1 MKKHTLIF
9 GLAIAVILAGLSLK
23 TLTTRAD
30 TTNSTNPY
38 DSENLS
44 VSDIVDKYH
53 EDMNEAFNRYIKMM
67 LAEQAKNPNDVNGKP
82 LANSQACL
90 DPANAKNYSTY
101 CVAVNLLE
109 RYDNFRTALEGKR
122 NLIFET
128 EQQKSG
134 TQKSAE
140 KALSSAAEL
149 TLIPTIDR
157 VISRNITTDE
167 QINIAKKTLDQTLSA
182 YDQLRLAWPLHQ
194 KYVQIY
200 KDLETFRDN
209 LVKVRQQTDVYPAKF
224 VDVTT
229 SKCT

>member
-1 MKKHTLIF
+1 MKKHSLIF
-9 GLAIAVILAGLSLK
+9 GLAIVVILIGLSLK

-30 TTNSTNPY
+30 IPTSANPY

-53 EDMNEAFNRYIKMM
+53 EDMNEAFNRYTKMM
-67 LAEQAKNPNDVNGKP
+67 LAEQAKDPNDVNGKP
-82 LANSQACL
+82 LATSQACL
-90 DPANAKNYSTY
+90 DPANVKNYSTY
-101 CVAVNLLE
+101 CVAVNLLQ
-109 RYDNFRTALEGKR
+109 RYDNFRMALEGKR
-122 NLIFET
+122 NLIAET
-128 EQQKSG
+128 KG
-134 TQKSAE
+134 
-140 KALSSAAEL
+140 EL
-149 TLIPTIDR
+149 FVDSLTAIRKI
-157 VISRNITTDE
+157 VSRNTSVDE

-194 KYVQIY
+194 KYIQIY